1 MRIVYFGS
9 GDIGLPV
16 LESLFESKE
25 HEVVAV
31 VSQPDKPV
39 GRHQQLTPSPIK
51 LLALQHGATVLQPTR
66 MRDQAAIEEVQQFSP
81 DVIVVMA
88 YGQILP
94 RAILD
99 APKIACLNLH
109 ASLLPRHRGAAPIQ
123 AAIEEGDSH
132 SGITV
137 MYMAEGLDTGDILL
151 THSFPIRRRETG
163 GTLHDRLALASPGAL
178 REALELLQKGCAPR
192 IPQDPGLAT
201 YAAKLTREHGHIDW
215 SRPAMEIDRKIRAM
229 NPWPSA
235 FTFIP
240 NRPGTTGGA
249 RKLKVFSAIVCRK
262 CRGTPGEVL
271 RADANGI
278 LVAAADGGLLLRE
291 LQLEGKRRMS
301 ARDFLLGNPIPE
313 GTRIGLEDSGSVGS
327 DGSVRSGA

>member
-16 LESLFESKE
+16 LTSLFNSPE
-25 HEVVAV
+25 HQIVAV

-39 GRHQQLTPSPIK
+39 GRHQQLTASPVK
-51 LLALQHGATVLQPTR
+51 QLALQHGTEVFQPLR
-66 MRDQAAIEEVQQFSP
+66 MRDRSAIEIIQKYEAE
-81 DVIVVMA
+81 VIVVMA

-94 RAILD
+94 KEVLE
-99 APKIACLNLH
+99 APSIACLNLH

-123 AAIEEGDSH
+123 AAIESGDKET
-132 SGITV
+132 GITV

-163 GTLHDRLALASPGAL
+163 GTLHDRLAQAAPAAL
-178 REALELLQKGCAPR
+178 FEALDLLEKGLAPR
-192 IPQDPGLAT
+192 TVQDPALAT
-201 YAAKLTREHGHIDW
+201 HVQKLTREHGQIVW
-215 SRPAMEIDRKIRAM
+215 SQSNLQIDRKIRAM

-235 FTFIP
+235 FTFVP
-240 NRPGTTGGA
+240 DRTGQL

-262 CRGTPGEVL
+262 CKGTPGEVL
-271 RADANGI
+271 RADKQGL

-291 LQLEGKRRMS
+291 VQLEGKKRMP
-301 ARDFLLGNPIPE
+301 AHDFLLGNPVTP
-313 GTRIGLEDSGSVGS
+313 GTVLP
-327 DGSVRSGA
+327 